1 MSRAATLIILML
13 LIFFGTAQAEDQLQ
27 LNTAACNEMKD
38 ADATL
43 NQVYKKVLA
52 KYQDDEVFIN
62 KFVAA
67 QKKWIEF
74 RDAYVDSMYIPEKQ
88 DSYGTVF
95 SMCRCYF
102 LEKIINDRVKQLQV
116 WLEGISEGDVCTGS
130 VNQ

>member
-52 KYQDDEVFIN
+52 KYQDDEIFIN

-67 QKKWIEF
+67 QKN
-74 RDAYVDSMYIPEKQ
+74 
-88 DSYGTVF
+88 G
-95 SMCRCYF
+95 
-102 LEKIINDRVKQLQV
+102 
-116 WLEGISEGDVCTGS
+116 
-130 VNQ
+130 